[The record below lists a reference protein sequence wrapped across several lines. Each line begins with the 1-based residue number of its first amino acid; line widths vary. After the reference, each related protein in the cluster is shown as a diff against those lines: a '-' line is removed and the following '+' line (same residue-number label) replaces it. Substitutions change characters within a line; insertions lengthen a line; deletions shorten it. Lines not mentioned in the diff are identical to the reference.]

1 MVSAVTI
8 NCSIDCITQCCSADD
23 GHVTDNAVVTQLQKS
38 VADLLAEF
46 QQFSSHVETK
56 LASVHSKVVVLEKSS
71 TEVERKL
78 AMLVTVM
85 NCSQQDAQLR
95 DVVAQ
100 QAGSVLGN
108 TKNVHEGRANLN
120 HLQDQME
127 EINAT
132 VQTNIEAIA
141 AFSGRLN
148 AHKENVQK
156 RSTVNERAA
165 IHSDSV
171 DELATQVE
179 ELGNNLTSKLE
190 ALEAQTAHSTGCV
203 QYLPTSCQQIAEK
216 WPNSFSG
223 HYQIL
228 SGNDTIT
235 VYCYITSPSKPA
247 PSCEA
252 MMSLNLTIPAG
263 EYWVTVEN
271 GSSQRVFCPSQSQP
285 VLSCKNLF
293 EMNPQTPAG
302 AYWTLRNYTTGT
314 VHKEFC
320 TSYEHPADSCDTILK
335 SHPTIPSKYYWVENE
350 SEPIGKY
357 CLRNDEE
364 HPGESCDSIL
374 KLSSTIRPDLYWV
387 GEGDG
392 VHAVFCDNEER
403 TAPSC
408 ESILKH
414 LDIIPVE
421 KKFLPH
427 WVSIGNSAV
436 QVICTSESHR
446 WLGTCDELLLRNSTA
461 GLYWIK
467 DSKDQVYCTSANKP
481 APSCEPIL
489 EVFNTNFSLTQ
500 WIEDGNSSSEV
511 VCTSES
517 NRWPG
522 TCYDLLE
529 NCSSGVKAGLYWLK
543 DNDTQVYC
551 TSECKRAPSCD
562 QVLNVSHAGLYWI
575 SGYGNQ
581 VYCTSANKPADSC
594 ESILEVFNRYFFVTH
609 WIEDGNSSSEEVC
622 TSESR
627 RWSGTCYDLLENC
640 SSGVKAGLY
649 WLNDTQDQ
657 VYCTSE
663 CKRAPSCDQVL
674 NVSHAGLYW
683 INGSSRPVYCTSANK
698 PADSCEPI
706 LEVYNN
712 ISNSF
717 LTHWIEDG
725 NSSSEVVCTSES
737 NRWPGTCYDLL
748 ENCSSGVRAGLY
760 WLKDSDTQVYCTSE
774 CKRAPSCDQVLN
786 VSHAGLYWINGSSRP
801 VYCTSANKPADS
813 CEPIL
818 EVFNNI
824 SNSFLTHWIEDGN
837 SSSEVV
843 CTSESHAWPG
853 TCYHLLEEYSSGVKA
868 GLYWL
873 KINDT
878 SVQVYCTSANK
889 PASSCDQVFEA
900 SDTVPA
906 GLYWIST
913 ENFVGID
920 HNMQGL
926 YGENC
931 ISHNRTAVQFYCSSQ
946 AHPAPSCEAVFDY
959 SCPTNPPGL
968 YWISTP
974 SGSPESVYCTPHNQC
989 CNSTRGWMRAKY
1001 LNMSDP
1007 TQTCPHG
1014 FTARIDHNKR
1024 TCVKP
1029 NDIGCT
1035 PINIHTYGVEYNKIC
1050 GKLIAYQI
1058 GTTKAFKY
1066 VHDNIIVT
1074 SNDSYVDGVSIT
1086 HGPEHSRTHIWTFAA
1101 AADELFADSWTCP
1114 CSVTDTKFT
1123 GKLPDFIEND
1133 YFCDTAGYNGTR
1145 GYTFYHKN
1153 PLWDGVGCGPDSSC
1167 CTFNSPPWF
1176 CKHLPQPTTDD
1187 IEIRVCTTRSECDT
1201 ALEMIEMYIQ

>member
-23 GHVTDNAVVTQLQKS
+23 RHVADNNVVTQLQKS
-38 VADLLAEF
+38 VADLLAGF

-100 QAGSVLGN
+100 PAGSVLGN

-190 ALEAQTAHSTGCV
+190 ALEAQTVHSTGCV
-203 QYLPTSCQQIAEK
+203 QYLPTSCQEIAER

-235 VYCYITSPSKPA
+235 VYCYITSPPKPA

-293 EMNPQTPAG
+293 EMNPLTPAG
-302 AYWTLRNYTTGT
+302 AYWTLRNYTTGA

-335 SHPTIPSKYYWVENE
+335 SHPTIPSKYYWVANE

-392 VHAVFCDNEER
+392 VHAVFCDDEER

-436 QVICTSESHR
+436 QVICTSESRR
-446 WLGTCDELLLRNSTA
+446 WPETCDELLLRNSTA

-481 APSCEPIL
+481 APSCESIL
-489 EVFNTNFSLTQ
+489 EVFNTNFS
-500 WIEDGNSSSEV
+500 
-511 VCTSES
+511 
-517 NRWPG
+517 
-522 TCYDLLE
+522 
-529 NCSSGVKAGLYWLK
+529 
-543 DNDTQVYC
+543 
-551 TSECKRAPSCD
+551 
-562 QVLNVSHAGLYWI
+562 
-575 SGYGNQ
+575 
-581 VYCTSANKPADSC
+581 
-594 ESILEVFNRYFFVTH
+594 
-609 WIEDGNSSSEEVC
+609 
-622 TSESR
+622 
-627 RWSGTCYDLLENC
+627 
-640 SSGVKAGLY
+640 
-649 WLNDTQDQ
+649 
-657 VYCTSE
+657 
-663 CKRAPSCDQVL
+663 
-674 NVSHAGLYW
+674 
-683 INGSSRPVYCTSANK
+683 
-698 PADSCEPI
+698 
-706 LEVYNN
+706 
-712 ISNSF
+712 

-760 WLKDSDTQVYCTSE
+760 WLTDRDTQVYCTSE

-786 VSHAGLYWINGSSRP
+786 VSHAGLYWINGYGSQVYCTSANRRAP
-801 VYCTSANKPADS
+801 SCDQVLNVSHAGLYWINGYGSQVYCTSANRRAPSCGQVLNVSHAGLYWISGYGSQVYCTSANKPADS
-813 CEPIL
+813 CESIL
-818 EVFNNI
+818 EVFNRNF
-824 SNSFLTHWIEDGN
+824 SLAHWIKDGN

-843 CTSESHAWPG
+843 CTSESNRWPG
-853 TCYHLLEEYSSGVKA
+853 TCYDLLENCSSGVKA

-873 KINDT
+873 TDSDT
-878 SVQVYCTSANK
+878 QVYCTSECK

-913 ENFVGID
+913 ENI
-920 HNMQGL
+920 NMQGL

-931 ISHNRTAVQFYCSSQ
+931 TSHNRTAVQFYCSSR

-968 YWISTP
+968 YWISTL

-989 CNSTRGWMRAKY
+989 CNSTGGWMRAKY

-1007 TQTCPHG
+1007 TQPCPNG

-1029 NDIGCT
+1029 NDTGCT
-1035 PINIHTYGVEYNKIC
+1035 PINIHTHGVEYNKIC

-1066 VHDNIIVT
+1066 VDDNIIVT

-1123 GKLPDFIEND
+1123 GRLPDFIEND

-1153 PLWDGVGCGPDSSC
+1153 PLWDGAGCGPDSSC

-1201 ALEMIEMYIQ
+1201 ALEMIELYIQ